1 MRKSHQDGQ
10 VLKEGGNYVV
20 RWRETER
27 LPDGSYKK
35 VRRSKALVP
44 VKGFRKSEAEELARE
59 TIHGFGG
66 VNTLAWTVRDFV
78 ELEYFVNYTPAL
90 SVSTQRGYAYVWKC
104 HGGVIPEKMRLREVK
119 TVDAQAYLRSIAAR
133 KKLTKRSLAHIK
145 AFFSGVFAE
154 ALRQG
159 LIPGP
164 NPWTSTRLP
173 NEGGKSNETS
183 AYTPEEIEQHLLVL
197 PEPAN
202 TAVLLACCTG
212 LRRSEIQGLRWSD
225 YNAATSELTV
235 NRAYLFG
242 EYKETK
248 SKASHAPLPVVPVLK
263 RRLDM
268 LLAKLGPMMDAPMF
282 PSSSGTPMD
291 LNNFTNRVIRPTFEK
306 HGMRFK
312 GWHSYRRG
320 LGTFLYSKG
329 ITDLV
334 IQKILRHSDVNV
346 SRNHY
351 IKVVDSETKAAMES
365 VTFGLESEKK
375 EVLQ

>member
-10 VLKEGGNYVV
+10 VLKENGSYCV

-27 LPDGSYKK
+27 QADGTFKTI
-35 VRRSKALVP
+35 RRSKQLVP
-44 VKGFRKSEAEELARE
+44 VKGFRKSEAEEIARE
-59 TIHGFGG
+59 TLNGFGG
-66 VNTLAWTVRDFV
+66 ANTLAWTVRDFI
-78 ELEYFVNYTPAL
+78 ERDYFVNYTPSL
-90 SVSTQRGYAYVWKC
+90 KLSTQRGYAYTYKV
-104 HGGVIPEKMRLREVK
+104 HGNVIPEKTRLREVK
-119 TVDAQAYLRSIAAR
+119 TVDAQGYLRTIAVR
-133 KKLTKRSLAHIK
+133 SNLTKRTLAHVK

-173 NEGGKSNETS
+173 NEGRKSAETS
-183 AYTPEEIEQHLLVL
+183 AYTAAEIEQHLLIL

-202 TAVLLACCTG
+202 TAVLLAACTG

-225 YNAATSELTV
+225 YNSATSELSV
-235 NRAYLFG
+235 QRAYLFG
-242 EYKETK
+242 EYAETK
-248 SKASHAPLPVVPVLK
+248 SRASHAPVPVVPVLK

-268 LLAKLGPMMDAPMF
+268 LLAKLGTATDAPIL

-291 LNNFTNRVIRPTFEK
+291 LNNFANRVIRPTFKK
-306 HGMRFK
+306 HGIEFK

-320 LGTFLYSKG
+320 LGSFLYSKG

-334 IQKILRHSDVNV
+334 VQKILRHSDVNV
-346 SRNHY
+346 TRTHY
-351 IKVVDSETKAAMES
+351 VKVVDSETKAAMEA
-365 VTFGLESEKK
+365 VTFGLETERGSI
-375 EVLQ
+375 Q